1 MKKVQQQIQFSGG
14 LLTGVAAIII
24 AQVPAFAVTQ
34 ITQVQLNSVDGGM
47 NIVLV
52 TNNRDRPE
60 VFSVNRDNSFIAD
73 IINAQLTLP
82 QGNKFRKD
90 NPAPGI
96 EYVEVIQ
103 VDANSVR
110 VVIRGTDSPPRGRI
124 IQGAGQGIILSAAAS
139 SGEIAQRPQPNSFP
153 PPDQVAPPPLEPP
166 NLPVQPER
174 NLAPPRETVRT
185 QEKVLLPD
193 SGLTGDGFP
202 TLPGQPSP
210 SQVPPFLPRAVAPP
224 VGDIAISNINPSVE
238 VIDLSTQ
245 EKIPRLVLRDA
256 PVRDVLA
263 LLARAAGLNIA
274 YSSGKEKEAGAEE
287 EQTISLDI
295 ENEPVQDVF
304 NYVLRLSGL
313 EANRVGNTIFVG
325 QELPTQ
331 AKNVVV
337 RSFRLNQVTAEQ
349 AAGFLVSLG
358 AESSVT
364 ASRIV
369 NEVSAVPIP
378 GTNQA
383 LISSTQ
389 VRKTTIEP
397 LRYQTENISPIL
409 DGIQISV
416 DSRLNSIT
424 IVGSPQKVE
433 IAAAQLIQL
442 DLRKRQ
448 VAVNVK
454 VIDLNLSAEEKFN
467 SSFSFGVNDSF
478 FINDNGAASLNFGSL
493 QPPTRSLQDATF
505 PLARPVVPNRIAPD
519 PFYDSQ
525 RSFEVPS
532 TGIPNVNQ
540 GRGTF
545 LRPIA
550 PTTDE
555 PTRIGITDYTPSEID
570 VDDDGTLDVTLGE
583 ATFGL
588 FPQILYPK
596 RFLSQLRATIVSGNA
611 KILTDPTLV
620 VQEGELANVKLVTNI
635 VKRIESNFTDD
646 GGTSR
651 ETRTPEFENVGLTLT
666 IEVERIDDNGFVTVK
681 VNPEV
686 SFISQRVQTDS
697 ANADEFA
704 TEIAKRKVDSGRIR
718 LRDGQTLIISG
729 IIQEQERTTVK
740 KVPLLG
746 DLPIIGSLFRSS
758 TNENERAETI
768 VLLTPQILD
777 DSDRSSWGYRY
788 NPSPDALQMMER
800 GQPRPR

>member
-1 MKKVQQQIQFSGG
+1 MQQQIQFSGG

-110 VVIRGTDSPPRGRI
+110 VVIRGKDSPPRGRI
-124 IQGAGQGIILSAAAS
+124 IQGAGQGIILSAAVS
-139 SGEIAQRPQPNSFP
+139 SGEIAQIPQPNSFP
-153 PPDQVAPPPLEPP
+153 PPDKVAPPPLEPP
-166 NLPVQPER
+166 TSPVQPER
-174 NLAPPRETVRT
+174 NLAPPRETTTT
-185 QEKVLLPD
+185 QEEVLLPD

-238 VIDLSTQ
+238 VIDLRTQ

-313 EANRVGNTIFVG
+313 QANRVGNTIFVG
-325 QELPTQ
+325 QELPAQ
-331 AKNVVV
+331 ARNVVV
-337 RSFRLNQVTAEQ
+337 RSFRLNQVGAQE

-358 AESSVT
+358 AESAIVT
-364 ASRIV
+364 SQPVTQV
-369 NEVSAVPIP
+369 NTVNIP

-383 LISSTQ
+383 ITN
-389 VRKTTIEP
+389 TETITRTVVQP
-397 LRYQTENISPIL
+397 LRYDPQDAPPIL
-409 DGIQISV
+409 DGLQIAV
-416 DSRLNSIT
+416 DNRLNSIT
-424 IVGSPQKVE
+424 LVGSPQKVE

-442 DLRKRQ
+442 DLRQRQ

-454 VIDLNLSAEEKFN
+454 VIDINLSSEEQFN
-467 SSFSFGVNDSF
+467 SSFSFGVNDTF
-478 FINDNGAASLNFGSL
+478 FINDSGAASLNFGSL
-493 QPPTRSLQDATF
+493 QPPTQAQQNSSF
-505 PLARPVVPNRIAPD
+505 PLARPVAPNPITAD
-519 PFYDSQ
+519 PFYDTQ
-525 RSFEVPS
+525 RRFDVPF

-550 PTTDE
+550 PTTGE
-555 PTRIGITDYTPSEID
+555 PTRVGIKEYEVSESE
-570 VDDDGTLDVTLGE
+570 VDDDGILEVTLGE

-596 RFLSQLRATIVSGNA
+596 RFLSRLQATVISGNA

-620 VQEGELANVKLVTNI
+620 VQEGEIASVRLVNNI
-635 VKRIESNFTDD
+635 VRSIDSNFTDD

-651 ETRTPEFENVGLTLT
+651 ETRTVRFEDVGLTLA
-666 IEVERIDDNGFVTVK
+666 IQVERIDDNGFVTVT

-686 SFISQRVQTDS
+686 SFISDRVRTD
-697 ANADEFA
+697 ANNSSEFG
-704 TEIAKRKVDSGRIR
+704 TEIASRKVESGRIR

>member
-1 MKKVQQQIQFSGG
+1 MQQQIQFSGG

-110 VVIRGTDSPPRGRI
+110 VVIRGKDSPPRGRI
-124 IQGAGQGIILSAAAS
+124 IQGAGQGIILSAAVS

-153 PPDQVAPPPLEPP
+153 PPDKVAPPPLEPP
-166 NLPVQPER
+166 TSPVQPER
-174 NLAPPRETVRT
+174 NLAPPRETTTT
-185 QEKVLLPD
+185 QEEVLLPD

-238 VIDLSTQ
+238 VIDLRTQ

-274 YSSGKEKEAGAEE
+274 YSSGKEKQAGAEE

-313 EANRVGNTIFVG
+313 QANRVGNTIFVG
-325 QELPTQ
+325 QELPAQ
-331 AKNVVV
+331 ARNVVV
-337 RSFRLNQVTAEQ
+337 RSFRLNQVGAQE

-358 AESSVT
+358 AESAIVT
-364 ASRIV
+364 SQPVTQV
-369 NEVSAVPIP
+369 NTVNIP

-383 LISSTQ
+383 ITN
-389 VRKTTIEP
+389 TETITRTVVQP
-397 LRYQTENISPIL
+397 LRYDPQDAPPIL
-409 DGIQISV
+409 DGLQIAV

-424 IVGSPQKVE
+424 LVGSPQKVE

-442 DLRKRQ
+442 DLRQRQ

-454 VIDLNLSAEEKFN
+454 VIDINLSSEEQFN
-467 SSFSFGVNDSF
+467 SSFSFGVNDTF
-478 FINDNGAASLNFGSL
+478 FINDSGAASLNFGSL
-493 QPPTRSLQDATF
+493 QPPTQAQQNSSF
-505 PLARPVVPNRIAPD
+505 PLARPVAPNPITAD
-519 PFYDSQ
+519 PFYDTQ
-525 RSFEVPS
+525 RRFDVPF

-550 PTTDE
+550 PTTGE
-555 PTRIGITDYTPSEID
+555 PTRVGIKEYEVSESE
-570 VDDDGTLDVTLGE
+570 VDDDGILEVTLGE

-596 RFLSQLRATIVSGNA
+596 RFLSRLRATVISGNA

-620 VQEGELANVKLVTNI
+620 VQEGEIASVRLVNNI
-635 VKRIESNFTDD
+635 VRSIDSNFTDD

-651 ETRTPEFENVGLTLT
+651 ETRTVRFEDVGLTLA
-666 IEVERIDDNGFVTVK
+666 IQVERIDDNGFVTVT

-686 SFISQRVQTDS
+686 SFISERVPTDAS
-697 ANADEFA
+697 
-704 TEIAKRKVDSGRIR
+704 
-718 LRDGQTLIISG
+718 
-729 IIQEQERTTVK
+729 
-740 KVPLLG
+740 
-746 DLPIIGSLFRSS
+746 
-758 TNENERAETI
+758 
-768 VLLTPQILD
+768 
-777 DSDRSSWGYRY
+777 
-788 NPSPDALQMMER
+788 NPSEFGTDCLLYTSDAADD
-800 GQPRPR
+800 

>member
-1 MKKVQQQIQFSGG
+1 MKQQIQFSGG
-14 LLTGVAAIII
+14 LLTGVAAIIM
-24 AQVPAFAVTQ
+24 AQTPAFAVTK
-34 ITQVQLNSVDGGM
+34 ITQVQLNSVDGGI
-47 NIVLV
+47 NILLS
-52 TNNRDRPE
+52 TSNGDRPE
-60 VFSVNRDNSFIAD
+60 VFSVNRDNSFVAD
-73 IINAQLTLP
+73 IINTQLTLP

-110 VVIRGTDSPPRGRI
+110 VVIRGKDSPPRGRI
-124 IQGAGQGIILSAAAS
+124 IQGAGQGIILSAAVS
-139 SGEIAQRPQPNSFP
+139 SGEIAQIPQPNSFP
-153 PPDQVAPPPLEPP
+153 PPDKVAPPPLEPP
-166 NLPVQPER
+166 TSPVQPER
-174 NLAPPRETVRT
+174 NLAPPRETTTT
-185 QEKVLLPD
+185 QEEVLLPD

-238 VIDLSTQ
+238 VIDLRTQ

-274 YSSGKEKEAGAEE
+274 YSSGEE
-287 EQTISLDI
+287 TEGEQTISLDI

-313 EANRVGNTIFVG
+313 QANRVGNTIFVG
-325 QELPTQ
+325 QELPAQ
-331 AKNVVV
+331 ARNVVV
-337 RSFRLNQVTAEQ
+337 RSFRLNQVGAQE

-358 AESSVT
+358 AESAIVT
-364 ASRIV
+364 SQPVTQV
-369 NEVSAVPIP
+369 NTVNIP

-383 LISSTQ
+383 ITN
-389 VRKTTIEP
+389 TETITRTVVQP
-397 LRYQTENISPIL
+397 LRYDPQDAPPIL
-409 DGIQISV
+409 DGLQIAV

-424 IVGSPQKVE
+424 LVGSPQKVE

-442 DLRKRQ
+442 DLRQRQ

-454 VIDLNLSAEEKFN
+454 VIDINLSSEEQFN
-467 SSFSFGVNDSF
+467 SSFSFGVNDTF
-478 FINDNGAASLNFGSL
+478 FINDSGAASLNFGSL
-493 QPPTRSLQDATF
+493 QPPTQAQQNSSF
-505 PLARPVVPNRIAPD
+505 PLARPVAPNPITAD
-519 PFYDSQ
+519 PFYDTQ
-525 RSFEVPS
+525 RRFDVPF

-550 PTTDE
+550 PTTGE
-555 PTRIGITDYTPSEID
+555 PTRVGIKEYEVSESE
-570 VDDDGTLDVTLGE
+570 VDDDGILEVTLGE

-596 RFLSQLRATIVSGNA
+596 RFLSRLRATVISGNA

-620 VQEGELANVKLVTNI
+620 VQEGEIASVRLVNNI
-635 VKRIESNFTDD
+635 VRSIDSNFTDD

-651 ETRTPEFENVGLTLT
+651 ETRTVRFEDVGLTLA
-666 IEVERIDDNGFVTVK
+666 IQVERIDDNGFVTVT

-686 SFISQRVQTDS
+686 SFISDRVRTD
-697 ANADEFA
+697 ANNSSEFG
-704 TEIAKRKVDSGRIR
+704 TEIASRRVESGKIR

-729 IIQEQERTTVK
+729 IIQEQERTTVN

-746 DLPIIGSLFRSS
+746 DLPIIGTLFRSS
-758 TNENERAETI
+758 QNQNERAETI

-777 DSDRSSWGYRY
+777 DGDRSSWGYRY

>member
-110 VVIRGTDSPPRGRI
+110 VVIGGKDSPPRGRI
-124 IQGAGQGIILSAAAS
+124 IQGAGQGIILSAAVS
-139 SGEIAQRPQPNSFP
+139 SGEIAQIPQPNSFP
-153 PPDQVAPPPLEPP
+153 PPDKVAPPPLEPP
-166 NLPVQPER
+166 TSPVQPER
-174 NLAPPRETVRT
+174 NLAPPRETTTT
-185 QEKVLLPD
+185 QEEVLLPD

-238 VIDLSTQ
+238 VIDLRTQ

-274 YSSGKEKEAGAEE
+274 YSSGEE
-287 EQTISLDI
+287 TEGEQTISLDI

-313 EANRVGNTIFVG
+313 QGNRVGNTIFVG
-325 QELPTQ
+325 QELPAQ
-331 AKNVVV
+331 ARNVVV
-337 RSFRLNQVTAEQ
+337 RSFRLNQVGAQE

-358 AESSVT
+358 AESAIVT
-364 ASRIV
+364 SQPVTQV
-369 NEVSAVPIP
+369 NTVNIP

-383 LISSTQ
+383 ITN
-389 VRKTTIEP
+389 TETITRTVVQP
-397 LRYQTENISPIL
+397 LRYDPQDAPPIL
-409 DGIQISV
+409 DGLQIAV
-416 DSRLNSIT
+416 DNRLNSIT
-424 IVGSPQKVE
+424 LVGSPQKVE

-442 DLRKRQ
+442 DLRQRQ

-454 VIDLNLSAEEKFN
+454 VIDINLSSEEQFN
-467 SSFSFGVNDSF
+467 SSFSFGVNDTF
-478 FINDNGAASLNFGSL
+478 FINDSGAASLNFGSL
-493 QPPTRSLQDATF
+493 QPPTQAQQNSSF
-505 PLARPVVPNRIAPD
+505 PLARPVAPNPITAD
-519 PFYDSQ
+519 PFYDTQ
-525 RSFEVPS
+525 RRFDVPF

-550 PTTDE
+550 PTTGE
-555 PTRIGITDYTPSEID
+555 PTRVGIKEYEVSESE
-570 VDDDGTLDVTLGE
+570 VDDDGILEVTLGE

-596 RFLSQLRATIVSGNA
+596 RFLSRLRATVISGNA

-620 VQEGELANVKLVTNI
+620 VQEGEIASVRLVNNI
-635 VKRIESNFTDD
+635 VRSIDSNFTDD

-651 ETRTPEFENVGLTLT
+651 ETRTVRFEDVGLTLA
-666 IEVERIDDNGFVTVK
+666 IQVERIDDNGFVTVT

-686 SFISQRVQTDS
+686 SFISDRVRTD
-697 ANADEFA
+697 ANNSSEFG
-704 TEIAKRKVDSGRIR
+704 TEIASRRVESGKIR

-729 IIQEQERTTVK
+729 IIQEQERTTVN

-746 DLPIIGSLFRSS
+746 DLPIIGTLFRSS
-758 TNENERAETI
+758 QNQNERAETI

-777 DSDRSSWGYRY
+777 DGDRSSWGYRY

>member
-110 VVIRGTDSPPRGRI
+110 VVIGGKDSPPRGRI
-124 IQGAGQGIILSAAAS
+124 IQGAGQGIILSAAVS
-139 SGEIAQRPQPNSFP
+139 SGEIAQIPQPNSFP
-153 PPDQVAPPPLEPP
+153 PPDKVAPPPLEPP
-166 NLPVQPER
+166 TSPVQPER
-174 NLAPPRETVRT
+174 NLAPPRETTTT
-185 QEKVLLPD
+185 QEEVLLPD

-238 VIDLSTQ
+238 VIDLRTQ

-313 EANRVGNTIFVG
+313 QANRVGNTIFVG
-325 QELPTQ
+325 QELPAQ
-331 AKNVVV
+331 ARNVVV
-337 RSFRLNQVTAEQ
+337 RSFRLNQVGAQE

-358 AESSVT
+358 AESAIVT
-364 ASRIV
+364 SQPVTQV
-369 NEVSAVPIP
+369 NTVNIP

-383 LISSTQ
+383 ITN
-389 VRKTTIEP
+389 TETITRTVVQP
-397 LRYQTENISPIL
+397 LRYDPQDAPPIL
-409 DGIQISV
+409 DGLQIAV

-424 IVGSPQKVE
+424 LVGSPQKVE

-442 DLRKRQ
+442 DLRQRQ

-454 VIDLNLSAEEKFN
+454 VIDINLSSEEQFN
-467 SSFSFGVNDSF
+467 SSFSFGVNDTF
-478 FINDNGAASLNFGSL
+478 FINDSGAASLNFGSL
-493 QPPTRSLQDATF
+493 QPPTQAQQNSSF
-505 PLARPVVPNRIAPD
+505 PLARPVAPNPITAD
-519 PFYDSQ
+519 PFYDTQ
-525 RSFEVPS
+525 RRFDVPF

-550 PTTDE
+550 PTTGE
-555 PTRIGITDYTPSEID
+555 PTRVGIKQYRVSESKVDNDGLIQTD
-570 VDDDGTLDVTLGE
+570 LGN

-596 RFLSQLRATIVSGNA
+596 RFLSRLQATVISGNA

-620 VQEGELANVKLVTNI
+620 VQEGEIASVRLVNNI
-635 VKRIESNFTDD
+635 VRSIDSNFTDD

-651 ETRTPEFENVGLTLT
+651 ETRTVRFEDVGLTLA
-666 IEVERIDDNGFVTVK
+666 IQVERIDDNGFVTVT

-686 SFISQRVQTDS
+686 SFISERVPTDAS
-697 ANADEFA
+697 NPSEFG
-704 TEIAKRKVDSGRIR
+704 TEIASRKVESGRIR

-729 IIQEQERTTVK
+729 IIQEQERTTVARYHFWGICQ
-740 KVPLLG
+740 LLE
-746 DLPIIGSLFRSS
+746 LSS
-758 TNENERAETI
+758 AVVKIKMNEQR
-768 VLLTPQILD
+768 Q
-777 DSDRSSWGYRY
+777 
-788 NPSPDALQMMER
+788 
-800 GQPRPR
+800 

>member
-1 MKKVQQQIQFSGG
+1 MKQQIQFSGG
-14 LLTGVAAIII
+14 LLTGVAAIIM
-24 AQVPAFAVTQ
+24 AQTPAFAVTK
-34 ITQVQLNSVDGGM
+34 ITQVQLNSVDGGI
-47 NIVLV
+47 NILLS
-52 TNNRDRPE
+52 TSNGDRPE
-60 VFSVNRDNSFIAD
+60 VFSVNRDNSFVAD
-73 IINAQLTLP
+73 IINTQLTLP

-124 IQGAGQGIILSAAAS
+124 IQGAGQGIILSVAAS

-337 RSFRLNQVTAEQ
+337 RSFRLNQVDAQE

-358 AESSVT
+358 AESAIVT
-364 ASRIV
+364 SQPITQV
-369 NEVSAVPIP
+369 NTVNIP

-383 LISSTQ
+383 ITN
-389 VRKTTIEP
+389 TETITRTVVQP
-397 LRYQTENISPIL
+397 LRYDPQDAPPIL
-409 DGIQISV
+409 DGLQIAV

-424 IVGSPQKVE
+424 LVGSPQKVE
-433 IAAAQLIQL
+433 IASAQLIQL
-442 DLRKRQ
+442 DLRQRQ

-454 VIDLNLSAEEKFN
+454 VIDINLVAEENFN

-493 QPPTRSLQDATF
+493 QPATRTQQNSSF
-505 PLARPVVPNRIAPD
+505 PLARPVVGNPLVGD

-532 TGIPNVNQ
+532 TGIPNVNR

-550 PTTDE
+550 PTTGE
-555 PTRIGITDYTPSEID
+555 PTRVGIRDYIPSEID
-570 VDDDGTLDVTLGE
+570 VDDDGTLEVTLGE

-611 KILTDPTLV
+611 KVLTDPTLV
-620 VQEGELANVKLVTNI
+620 VQEGEIASVRLVNNI
-635 VKRIESNFTDD
+635 VRSIDSNFTDD

-651 ETRTPEFENVGLTLT
+651 ETRTVRFEDVGLTLA
-666 IEVERIDDNGFVTVK
+666 IQVERIDDNGFVTVT

-686 SFISQRVQTDS
+686 SFISDRVQTD
-697 ANADEFA
+697 ANNSSEFG
-704 TEIAKRKVDSGRIR
+704 TEIASRKVESGRIR

-729 IIQEQERTTVK
+729 IIQEQERTQVN

-746 DLPIIGSLFRSS
+746 DLPIIGALFRSS
-758 TNENERAETI
+758 TNQNERAETI

>member
-1 MKKVQQQIQFSGG
+1 VQQQIQFSGG

-110 VVIRGTDSPPRGRI
+110 VVIGGKDSPPRGRI
-124 IQGAGQGIILSAAAS
+124 IQGAGQGIILSAAVS
-139 SGEIAQRPQPNSFP
+139 SGEIAQIPQPNSFP
-153 PPDQVAPPPLEPP
+153 PPDKVAPPPLEPP
-166 NLPVQPER
+166 TSPVQPER
-174 NLAPPRETVRT
+174 NLAPPRETTTT
-185 QEKVLLPD
+185 QEEVLLPD

-238 VIDLSTQ
+238 VIDLRTQ

-313 EANRVGNTIFVG
+313 QGNRVGNTIFVG
-325 QELPTQ
+325 QELPAQ
-331 AKNVVV
+331 ARNVVV
-337 RSFRLNQVTAEQ
+337 RSFRLNQVGAQE

-358 AESSVT
+358 AESAIVT
-364 ASRIV
+364 SQPVTQV
-369 NEVSAVPIP
+369 NTVNIP

-383 LISSTQ
+383 ITN
-389 VRKTTIEP
+389 TETITRTVVQP
-397 LRYQTENISPIL
+397 LRYDPQDAPPIL
-409 DGIQISV
+409 DGLQIAV

-424 IVGSPQKVE
+424 LVGSPQKVE

-442 DLRKRQ
+442 DLRQRQ

-454 VIDLNLSAEEKFN
+454 VIDINLSSEEQFN
-467 SSFSFGVNDSF
+467 SSFSFGVNDTF
-478 FINDNGAASLNFGSL
+478 FINDSGAASLNFGSL
-493 QPPTRSLQDATF
+493 QPPTQAQQNSSF
-505 PLARPVVPNRIAPD
+505 PLARPVAPNPITED
-519 PFYDSQ
+519 PFYDTQ
-525 RSFEVPS
+525 RRFDVPF

-550 PTTDE
+550 PTTGE
-555 PTRIGITDYTPSEID
+555 PTRVGIKEYEVSESE
-570 VDDDGTLDVTLGE
+570 VDDDGILEVTLGE

-596 RFLSQLRATIVSGNA
+596 RFLSRLQATVISGNA

-620 VQEGELANVKLVTNI
+620 VQEGEIASVRLVNNI
-635 VKRIESNFTDD
+635 VRSIDSNFTDD

-651 ETRTPEFENVGLTLT
+651 ETRTVRFEDVGLTLA
-666 IEVERIDDNGFVTVK
+666 IQVERIDDNGFVTVT

-686 SFISQRVQTDS
+686 SFISERVPTDAS
-697 ANADEFA
+697 NPSEFG
-704 TEIAKRKVDSGRIR
+704 TEIASRKVESGRIR

-729 IIQEQERTTVK
+729 IIQEQERTTVS

-746 DLPIIGSLFRSS
+746 DLPIIGTLFRSS
-758 TNENERAETI
+758 QNQNERAETI

-777 DSDRSSWGYRY
+777 DGDRSSWGYRY

>member
-1 MKKVQQQIQFSGG
+1 VKKVQQQIQFSGG

-34 ITQVQLNSVDGGM
+34 ITQVQLNLVDGGM

-110 VVIRGTDSPPRGRI
+110 VVIGGKDSPPRGRI
-124 IQGAGQGIILSAAAS
+124 IQGAGQGIILSAAVS
-139 SGEIAQRPQPNSFP
+139 SGEIAQIPQPNSFP
-153 PPDQVAPPPLEPP
+153 PPDKVAPPPLEPP
-166 NLPVQPER
+166 TSPVQPER
-174 NLAPPRETVRT
+174 NLAPPRETTTT
-185 QEKVLLPD
+185 QEEVLLPD

-238 VIDLSTQ
+238 VIDLRTQ

-274 YSSGKEKEAGAEE
+274 YSSGEE
-287 EQTISLDI
+287 TEGEQTISLDI

-313 EANRVGNTIFVG
+313 QANRVGNTIFVG
-325 QELPTQ
+325 QELPAQ
-331 AKNVVV
+331 ARNVVV
-337 RSFRLNQVTAEQ
+337 RSFRLNQVGAQE

-358 AESSVT
+358 AESAIVT
-364 ASRIV
+364 SQPVTQV
-369 NEVSAVPIP
+369 NTVNIP

-383 LISSTQ
+383 ITN
-389 VRKTTIEP
+389 TETITRTVVQP
-397 LRYQTENISPIL
+397 LRYDPQDAPPIL
-409 DGIQISV
+409 DGLQIAV

-424 IVGSPQKVE
+424 LVGSPQKVE

-442 DLRKRQ
+442 DLRQRQ

-454 VIDLNLSAEEKFN
+454 VIDINLSSEEQFN
-467 SSFSFGVNDSF
+467 SSFSFGVNDTF
-478 FINDNGAASLNFGSL
+478 FINDSGAASLNFGSL
-493 QPPTRSLQDATF
+493 QPPTQAQQNSSF
-505 PLARPVVPNRIAPD
+505 PLARPVAPNPINTD
-519 PFYDSQ
+519 PFYDTQ
-525 RSFEVPS
+525 RRFDVPF

-550 PTTDE
+550 PTTGE
-555 PTRIGITDYTPSEID
+555 PTRVGIKEYEVSESE
-570 VDDDGTLDVTLGE
+570 VDDDGILEVTLGE

-596 RFLSQLRATIVSGNA
+596 RFLSRLRATVISGNA

-620 VQEGELANVKLVTNI
+620 VQEGEIASVRLVNNI
-635 VKRIESNFTDD
+635 VRSIDSNFTDD

-651 ETRTPEFENVGLTLT
+651 ETRNVRFEDVGLTLA
-666 IEVERIDDNGFVTVK
+666 IQVERIDDNGFVTVT

-686 SFISQRVQTDS
+686 SFISERVPTDAS
-697 ANADEFA
+697 NPSEFG
-704 TEIAKRKVDSGRIR
+704 TEIASRKVESGRIR

-729 IIQEQERTTVK
+729 IIQEQERTTVS

-746 DLPIIGSLFRSS
+746 DLPIIGTLFRSS
-758 TNENERAETI
+758 QNQNERAETI

-777 DSDRSSWGYRY
+777 DGDRSSWGYRY

>member
-1 MKKVQQQIQFSGG
+1 MQQQIQFSGG

-110 VVIRGTDSPPRGRI
+110 VVIRGKDSPPRGRI
-124 IQGAGQGIILSAAAS
+124 IQGAGQGIILSAAVS
-139 SGEIAQRPQPNSFP
+139 SGEIAQIPQPNSFP
-153 PPDQVAPPPLEPP
+153 PPDKVAPPPLEPP
-166 NLPVQPER
+166 TSPVQPER
-174 NLAPPRETVRT
+174 NLAPPRETTTT
-185 QEKVLLPD
+185 QEEVLLPD

-238 VIDLSTQ
+238 VIDLRTQ

-274 YSSGKEKEAGAEE
+274 YSSGKEKQAGAEE

-313 EANRVGNTIFVG
+313 QGNRVGNTIFVG
-325 QELPTQ
+325 QELPAQ
-331 AKNVVV
+331 ARNVVV
-337 RSFRLNQVTAEQ
+337 RSFRLNQVGAQE

-358 AESSVT
+358 AESAIVT
-364 ASRIV
+364 SQPVTQV
-369 NEVSAVPIP
+369 NTVNIP

-383 LISSTQ
+383 ITN
-389 VRKTTIEP
+389 TETITRTVVQP
-397 LRYQTENISPIL
+397 LRYDPQDAPPIL
-409 DGIQISV
+409 DGLQIAV
-416 DSRLNSIT
+416 DNRLNSIT
-424 IVGSPQKVE
+424 LVGSPQKVE

-442 DLRKRQ
+442 DLRQRQ

-454 VIDLNLSAEEKFN
+454 VIDINLSSEEQFN
-467 SSFSFGVNDSF
+467 SSFSFGVNDTF
-478 FINDNGAASLNFGSL
+478 FINDSGAASLNFGSL
-493 QPPTRSLQDATF
+493 QPPTQAQQNSSF
-505 PLARPVVPNRIAPD
+505 PLARPVAPNPITAD
-519 PFYDSQ
+519 PFYDTQ
-525 RSFEVPS
+525 RRFDVPF

-550 PTTDE
+550 PTTGE
-555 PTRIGITDYTPSEID
+555 PTRVGIKEYEVSESE
-570 VDDDGTLDVTLGE
+570 VDDDGILEVTLGE

-596 RFLSQLRATIVSGNA
+596 RFLSRLQATVISGNA

-620 VQEGELANVKLVTNI
+620 VQEGEIASVRLVNNI
-635 VKRIESNFTDD
+635 VRSIDSNFTDD

-651 ETRTPEFENVGLTLT
+651 ETRTVRFEDVGLTLA
-666 IEVERIDDNGFVTVK
+666 IQVERIDDNGFVTVT

-686 SFISQRVQTDS
+686 SFISERVPTDAS
-697 ANADEFA
+697 NPSEFG
-704 TEIAKRKVDSGRIR
+704 TEIASRKVESGRIR

-729 IIQEQERTTVK
+729 IIQEQERTTVS

-746 DLPIIGSLFRSS
+746 DLPIIGTLFRSS
-758 TNENERAETI
+758 QNQNERAETI

-777 DSDRSSWGYRY
+777 DGDRSSWGYRY

>member
-1 MKKVQQQIQFSGG
+1 MKQQIQFSGG
-14 LLTGVAAIII
+14 LLTGVAAIIM
-24 AQVPAFAVTQ
+24 AQTPAFAVTK
-34 ITQVQLNSVDGGM
+34 ITQVQLNSVDGGI
-47 NIVLV
+47 NILLS
-52 TNNRDRPE
+52 TSNGDRPE
-60 VFSVNRDNSFIAD
+60 VFSVNRDNSFVAD
-73 IINAQLTLP
+73 IINTQLTLP

-124 IQGAGQGIILSAAAS
+124 IQGAGQGIILSVAAS

-274 YSSGKEKEAGAEE
+274 YSSGKEKEAGAEG

-337 RSFRLNQVTAEQ
+337 RSFRLNQIGAQE

-358 AESSVT
+358 AESAIVT
-364 ASRIV
+364 SQPITQV
-369 NEVSAVPIP
+369 NTVNIP

-383 LISSTQ
+383 ITN
-389 VRKTTIEP
+389 TETITRTVVQP
-397 LRYQTENISPIL
+397 LRYDPQDAPPIL
-409 DGIQISV
+409 DGLQIAV

-424 IVGSPQKVE
+424 LVGSPQKVE
-433 IAAAQLIQL
+433 IASAQLIQL
-442 DLRKRQ
+442 DLRQRQ

-454 VIDLNLSAEEKFN
+454 VIDINLVAEENFN

-493 QPPTRSLQDATF
+493 QPATQTEQNSSF
-505 PLARPVVPNRIAPD
+505 PLARPVVGNPLAED

-532 TGIPNVNQ
+532 TGIPNVNR

-550 PTTDE
+550 PTTGE
-555 PTRIGITDYTPSEID
+555 PTRVGIRDYIPSEID
-570 VDDDGTLDVTLGE
+570 VDDDGTLEVTLGE

-611 KILTDPTLV
+611 KVLTDPTLV
-620 VQEGELANVKLVTNI
+620 VQEGEIASVRLVNNI
-635 VKRIESNFTDD
+635 VRSIDSNFTDD

-651 ETRTPEFENVGLTLT
+651 ETRTVRFEDVGLTLA
-666 IEVERIDDNGFVTVK
+666 IQVERIDDNGFVTVT

-686 SFISQRVQTDS
+686 SFISDRVRTD
-697 ANADEFA
+697 ANNSSEFG
-704 TEIAKRKVDSGRIR
+704 TEIASRKVESGRIR

-729 IIQEQERTTVK
+729 IIQEQERTQVN

-746 DLPIIGSLFRSS
+746 DLPIIGALFRSS
-758 TNENERAETI
+758 TNQNERAETI